1 MPDPSMPAGT
11 ALTEA
16 IEPVRAALLLREP
29 GVAASI
35 GLPEFSVGPAR
46 LLDYWIA
53 QCPTQEWRPG
63 GRPVVFTTTRKAAAQ
78 LHVSEQTARRHA
90 RGLRDAGAW
99 TPVLPP
105 GSGPKQGIDLSPL
118 ATFIPRLVAIRERL
132 RALRQERRELTV
144 RQRDAAREANAHVRR
159 MLKAGLLSDDELL
172 QDLRSPS
179 PSQYLV
185 PDRYRPQGWGSIE
198 SLEWQTGEQRH
209 FLARIE
215 AVEARL
221 QRIQEERAPQTLFP
235 TTKSRDRTAAA
246 DAGAPSRNA
255 SRKERYDV

>member
-1 MPDPSMPAGT
+1 MRDPSMPEGPG
-11 ALTEA
+11 LTEA
-16 IEPVRAALLLREP
+16 VDPWSAAWLLRKP
-29 GVAASI
+29 GVAGSI
-35 GLPEFSVGPAR
+35 GLPEFSAGPAQ
-46 LLDYWIA
+46 LLHLWIG
-53 QCPTQEWRPG
+53 QCPPQEWRPG
-63 GRPVVFTTTRKAAAQ
+63 GRPVVFTTMRKAAGQ
-78 LHVSEQTARRHA
+78 LDISEQTARRHA

-105 GSGPKQGIDLSPL
+105 GSGPEQGIDLSPL

-144 RQRDAAREANAHVRR
+144 RQRDAAREANAHIRR

-172 QDLRSPS
+172 QDLLSPS

-198 SLEWQTGEQRH
+198 SLEWQTREQRH

-221 QRIQEERAPQTLFP
+221 QRIEEERAPQTLFP
-235 TTKSRDRTAAA
+235 ATNSRDRTATA
-246 DAGAPSRNA
+246 DAGVPSSNA
-255 SRKERYDV
+255 SRKERYDD